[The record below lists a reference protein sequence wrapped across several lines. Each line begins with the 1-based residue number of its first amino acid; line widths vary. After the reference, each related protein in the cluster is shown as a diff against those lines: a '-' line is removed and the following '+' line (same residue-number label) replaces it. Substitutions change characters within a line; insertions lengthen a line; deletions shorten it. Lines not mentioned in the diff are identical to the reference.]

1 MPACR
6 KLKTTGTFRPLQE
19 LSSPTS
25 QPLGCQRGPAWPSRC
40 VLWRHCRK
48 SENALRDLLRPARY
62 AAAQPATICRR
73 WIPSSGRRLARPP
86 ATNTEGQRRL
96 CAQRQANLGRRRRLQ
111 NPGRLGRISTG
122 GCGGGTPRRER
133 QKDSRCQ
140 LIFRDAAR
148 RPHQRQPLLTRRDA
162 LAMLIP
168 VHGEL
173 RENVRQ
179 GELFS

>member
-48 SENALRDLLRPARY
+48 SESA
-62 AAAQPATICRR
+62 
-73 WIPSSGRRLARPP
+73 ARPP
-86 ATNTEGQRRL
+86 PVCSACSGTASDHMPAMDPEFMPQARAPLCNEHRGTATALRPTTGQPR
-96 CAQRQANLGRRRRLQ
+96 ATAPIAKSGALGAYFY
-111 NPGRLGRISTG
+111 G

-148 RPHQRQPLLTRRDA
+148 RPHERQPLLTRRDA